1 MRKVNL
7 LSAFVVLTGFAFAI
21 WQMLQPSIAKAKPTA
36 TMKSAHIKKGMYL
49 VNLGGCNDCHSAKV
63 FTSMGPMPDTTRLL
77 AGHMANGKLPQVN
90 AAMIGPDKWGGFF
103 NNDLTAWVGPWG
115 VSFTANLTPDEA
127 TGIGMWTEE
136 VFIKAMRT
144 GKHMGAGRPIL
155 PPMPWQNYGQLN
167 DEDLG
172 AIFAYLKSIR
182 PVKNA
187 VPQPIAPTDLA
198 SQRAK

>member
-1 MRKVNL
+1 MRKVHL
-7 LSAFVVLTGFAFAI
+7 LSAFVVLTVFAFAM

-36 TMKSAHIKKGMYL
+36 TIKSAQVKKGMYL

-63 FTSMGPMPDTTRLL
+63 FTNMGPMPDSTRLL
-77 AGHMANGKLPQVN
+77 AGYIASGKLPEVN
-90 AAMIGPDKWGGFF
+90 AAMVGPDKWGGFF

-115 VSFTANLTPDEA
+115 VSFAANLTPDEA
-127 TGIGMWTEE
+127 TGIGMWTED